1 MRSTQLTAGALAATA
16 TYALIGLGLASPAG
30 AATTTH
36 EVGNVIECT
45 ATIKGRAVYAS
56 LYENNLHG
64 NVIQVVIGKGDNQVG
79 GSRQVAGGFIDHKQ
93 VHGSIV
99 VGGRRAVIDGHASRR
114 VKRTPVHEEYDD
126 AGEHITVDGYHRKLA
141 KDLTL
146 TWRHRTVQLSCDNA
160 FFYDLQVTREP
171 IQD

>member
-1 MRSTQLTAGALAATA
+1 M
-16 TYALIGLGLASPAG
+16 
-30 AATTTH
+30 
-36 EVGNVIECT
+36 
-45 ATIKGRAVYAS
+45 
-56 LYENNLHG
+56 
-64 NVIQVVIGKGDNQVG
+64 
-79 GSRQVAGGFIDHKQ
+79 
-93 VHGSIV
+93 
-99 VGGRRAVIDGHASRR
+99 
-114 VKRTPVHEEYDD
+114 KRTPVHEEYDD